1 MVTEMV
7 KQILRAMNKLGQ
19 EAALS
24 GLYKGKWIMLKT
36 KQTPN
41 ILNYDIN
48 LTFRRQVA
56 VTI

>member
-1 MVTEMV
+1 
-7 KQILRAMNKLGQ
+7 
-19 EAALS
+19 
-24 GLYKGKWIMLKT
+24 MLKT

-56 VTI
+56 VTIETGTTI